1 MNWLLASR
9 KGLIWKPGQDITE
22 CPISEALRFE
32 TLDKSR
38 EGLVSNH
45 TTEWRA

>member
-1 MNWLLASR
+1 MDWLLASR
-9 KGLIWKPGQDITE
+9 KGLVWKPGQDMFE
-22 CPISEALRFE
+22 RPISEALCFD

-45 TTEWRA
+45 TAEWRA